1 MNQTSRFT
9 LGRRLSGLK
18 ASAAVKSV
26 YALAFALLL
35 AGALLVAFPPTTSK
49 ASSCSADC
57 GQGETIS
64 VKGST
69 CSCTDNTGCSWTG
82 ADGKN
87 YSSSCGKV
95 PISGFATVADNV
107 CE

>member
-9 LGRRLSGLK
+9 LGRALSSLK
-18 ASAAVKSV
+18 ATAPVKSV

-35 AGALLVAFPPTTSK
+35 ASAVLVAFPLTTTK
-49 ASSCSADC
+49 ASTCSAAC

-64 VKGST
+64 VTGST
-69 CSCTDNTGCSWTG
+69 CSCTDNTGCTWTA
-82 ADGKN
+82 ADGKH
-87 YSSSCGKV
+87 YESSCGKV

>member
-1 MNQTSRFT
+1 MNQTSRFN
-9 LGRRLSGLK
+9 LRRSLSSLK

-35 AGALLVAFPPTTSK
+35 AGALLVAFPPTTTK
-49 ASSCSADC
+49 ASTCSATC

-64 VKGST
+64 VTGSS

-82 ADGKN
+82 NDGKN

-95 PISGFATVADNV
+95 PISGFATVAEDV

>member
-1 MNQTSRFT
+1 MNQTSRY
-9 LGRRLSGLK
+9 LGRTLSSLK
-18 ASAAVKSV
+18 ATAPVKSV

-35 AGALLVAFPPTTSK
+35 GSALLVAFPPTTTK
-49 ASSCSADC
+49 ASTCSASC

-64 VKGST
+64 VTGSS
-69 CSCTDNTGCSWTG
+69 CSCTDNTGCSWTA

-87 YSSSCGKV
+87 YTSSCGKV
-95 PISGFATVADNV
+95 PISGFATVDPNV